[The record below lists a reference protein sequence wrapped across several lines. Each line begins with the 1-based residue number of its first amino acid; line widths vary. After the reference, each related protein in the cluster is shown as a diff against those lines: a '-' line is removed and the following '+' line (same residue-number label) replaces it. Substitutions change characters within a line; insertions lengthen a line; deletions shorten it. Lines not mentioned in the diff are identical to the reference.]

1 MMSERTSINNLRV
14 PGKKRFFLSIR
25 AKMLIYF
32 GSMIAVMLLIF
43 VLVDIYGIPF
53 TTFRGVYKKEQ
64 ADAFQNLSLVADLK
78 KERLL
83 RWIRERMN
91 DTSTLAG
98 NSITTSCVVSLLPVV
113 NENIANGVR
122 GEALLAELQ
131 KEESYHTLTQ
141 QLNLVKET
149 YGVYDKVQI
158 ADALTGIIIVSTRK
172 EDLGMDISL
181 HNSFTNILQ
190 TGSHEAINIVKDQVS
205 GNLELLVS
213 HAIYRPDDEY
223 KLSSVLIMHINPD
236 DLIKPMLHTGGGLG
250 QTGEALL
257 VNYDVKILTALKFP
271 LADGTTALPLEYQIK
286 AKPATLAAQGEEG
299 IITAED
305 YRGKKVLAAFRHARL
320 TSELGWGLVIKRDM
334 AEVFAPVRES
344 IYYRILIGSIC
355 ASLMF
360 ILTTLIARSLTR
372 PIQSLSK
379 AVQSMKEGNLNVQAH
394 ITTHDEV
401 STLASSFNVMVH
413 SLKQTQEELVRKE
426 KFATIGRISGSIAH
440 DVRHPLATIKNSAYF
455 LNMTLKDP
463 NEKTKK
469 HLKLIDSEVAHANE
483 IITSL
488 MRLSELKKPEKSK
501 TNISEFVREY
511 FSEFP
516 LPEHIKLVT
525 EFDNKYPDILVDQSH
540 LKQVFTN
547 LASNAVQAM
556 PEDGKLI
563 VKTRRVR
570 PSASAESQE
579 CEGDFVEISF
589 ADTGSG
595 IRKDTLDKVF
605 EPFYT
610 TKTKGIGL
618 GLSIVND
625 IITANDGNITVE
637 SEEGKGST
645 FKMMFPGVRD

>member
-1 MMSERTSINNLRV
+1 MQEKKQQNNLGD
-14 PGKKRFFLSIR
+14 PDKKGFFLSIR
-25 AKMLIYF
+25 SKMLIYF
-32 GSMIAVMLLIF
+32 GSMIFVMLLIF
-43 VLVDIYGIPF
+43 VLADIYGIPF

-64 ADAFQNLSLVADLK
+64 AEAFQNLSLVADLK

-83 RWIRERMN
+83 RWMKERMN
-91 DTSTLAG
+91 DTSTLAE
-98 NSITTSCVVSLLPVV
+98 NSLTSSCVASLQPVV

-122 GEALLAELQ
+122 GEALLTELQ
-131 KEESYHTLTQ
+131 KEESYHTLTH

-172 EDLGMDISL
+172 EDIGMDISM
-181 HNSFTNILQ
+181 HNAFTNVTQ

-205 GNLELLVS
+205 GNVELLVS

-305 YRGKKVLAAFRHARL
+305 YRGKKVLAAFRHARF

-525 EFDNKYPDILVDQSH
+525 EVDNKYPDILVDQSH

-645 FKMMFPGVRD
+645 FKMMFQGIGH